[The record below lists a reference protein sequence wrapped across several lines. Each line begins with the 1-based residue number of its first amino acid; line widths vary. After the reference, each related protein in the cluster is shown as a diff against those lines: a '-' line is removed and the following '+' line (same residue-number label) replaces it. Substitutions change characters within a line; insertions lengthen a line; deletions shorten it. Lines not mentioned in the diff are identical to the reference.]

1 MNNMHNDE
9 WIKLEKPP
17 VILATFQIKFDQ
29 EESNITRFLEYDSQI
44 RHTLP
49 KRTDNIHANI
59 DVPGT
64 LVLGVSKITSTSNA
78 KLTGYTYY
86 TEDQKKKLVIEQDSL
101 TFIDEHKYEGWD
113 YFKESVRNF
122 LKLYSPL
129 LEKNTL
135 RRISIR
141 FINKFSFEEFNNPT
155 DYFKTMVSTV
165 LADGFV
171 YPLTKYSFKLVFKI
185 PDTDKFAIVN
195 QDLENISVDKYD
207 YIFDIDVL
215 DKRNLI
221 FDEQT
226 VIDTMEEL
234 RIIKN
239 NIFFDNITPKTIEKC
254 N

>member
-1 MNNMHNDE
+1 MHNHNG
-9 WIKLEKPP
+9 IKLNKPP

-29 EESNITRFLEYDSQI
+29 EDSNITRFLDYDSVI
-44 RHTLP
+44 RHSLP

-59 DVPGT
+59 DVPNT
-64 LVLGVSKITSTSNA
+64 LVLGVSKITSTSDA
-78 KLTGYTYY
+78 KLTGYTYF
-86 TEDQKKKLVIEQDSL
+86 TEDQKRKLVIEQGSL
-101 TFIDEHKYEGWD
+101 TYIDEHKYEGWE
-113 YFKESVRNF
+113 YFKETILGF

-129 LEKNTL
+129 LEKHTL

-141 FINKFSFEEFNNPT
+141 FINKFSFDEFNNPS

-165 LADGFV
+165 LEEGFA
-171 YPLTKYSFKLVFKI
+171 YPLTKYSFKLIFNI
-185 PDTDKFAIVN
+185 SDSDKYAIVN
-195 QDLENISVDKYD
+195 QDLENISVDKFD

-226 VIDTMEEL
+226 VVDTMEEL

-239 NIFFDNITPKTIEKC
+239 NIFFDNITSKTIEKC